1 MKLLKILK
9 TTIIFPLFVI
19 YLSNC
24 ATIEK
29 TSFLVSKSD
38 SIKIGYTQL
47 KVLLYDFYDTFS
59 STTEQSANYIITN
72 TNDKEVKKMALRW
85 KINAIAEAGR
95 SISLADPFAALIDS
109 RAYCYQLK
117 YFFSY
122 GNGGSYFGEYQHVAV
137 ETTELLVERIDNIS
151 LQAISQ
157 KKFDNNQQEFLEWV
171 SENPINGP
179 EFSRRSTVSLFVE
192 FIGDDTKDLSSS
204 ISSIEEA
211 LTDIRGRLS
220 VYSISLPKQAQ
231 WQTELIIEES
241 LQREEFDRTLNN
253 LDTIAI
259 SLHEI
264 NKVIQRLDLLL
275 ENVVDD
281 SFSEIDRQRLA
292 TLNEL
297 KSERQLIVELIQAE
311 RQIVLDA
318 IALERHKT
326 VKDAELLAKNMIS
339 SSSVLLYD
347 IVDHIFIR
355 IIQLTAIIAIL
366 IFATL
371 LFMRRYRM
379 SK

>member
-1 MKLLKILK
+1 
-9 TTIIFPLFVI
+9 
-19 YLSNC
+19 
-24 ATIEK
+24 
-29 TSFLVSKSD
+29 
-38 SIKIGYTQL
+38 
-47 KVLLYDFYDTFS
+47 
-59 STTEQSANYIITN
+59 
-72 TNDKEVKKMALRW
+72 
-85 KINAIAEAGR
+85 
-95 SISLADPFAALIDS
+95 
-109 RAYCYQLK
+109 
-117 YFFSY
+117 
-122 GNGGSYFGEYQHVAV
+122 
-137 ETTELLVERIDNIS
+137 
-151 LQAISQ
+151 
-157 KKFDNNQQEFLEWV
+157 
-171 SENPINGP
+171 
-179 EFSRRSTVSLFVE
+179 
-192 FIGDDTKDLSSS
+192 
-204 ISSIEEA
+204 
-211 LTDIRGRLS
+211 
-220 VYSISLPKQAQ
+220 
-231 WQTELIIEES
+231 
-241 LQREEFDRTLNN
+241 